1 MDTANSI
8 VTKRDKVGISRSN
21 GQEIRICGSQAAQ
34 VAIREFSKYGNISFS
49 KEQYFKSTYY
59 AYSFFKPVTKLREL
73 YNLGDEMLILCCTNT
88 LQEFK
93 SRTKDFIDYLLGT
106 STEYK
111 NRLDK
116 VTCFLLDDYENIL
129 DIIKNDRRQN
139 PDTRLI
145 VPFSYNELSDGLGE
159 EMLLSRLRSVLYER
173 DLFGVAS
180 PLNSDSTFFGKDRTN
195 LISELYGK
203 YRQGE
208 HGGVFGLRRIGKTSV
223 LNLLKQRV
231 RQDNG
236 VAVYFDMSMLHHQRW
251 NSLLHSIIERIET
264 EYAFSNLESDV
275 VQLPEGFTLPNA
287 TSRYNEP
294 KAPNSFGEDM
304 MSLYHAL
311 GKRRILLIF
320 DEIEQISF
328 TTSSTEHWKTEN
340 DALYFWQVIRA
351 VYQMNPELFSFVI
364 AGVNP
369 KCIEISTINGIDNP
383 IFNMITSLYISLFD
397 ISDVKEMLTSIG
409 GHIGLCFEEEVFTKM
424 IDDYGGHPF
433 LTRKVC
439 SMINSEI
446 LKKGEERPFK
456 VTKYRYS
463 SRSEQFQSELESVI
477 QQILTVLESYYPNE
491 YNLLKKLALDG
502 NDAFKRELRRGDHSA
517 THLIGYHLIKKEEN
531 NYYFQIKA
539 VESYIRDVYR
549 YDRVLQSKDEK
560 WAQISVRRNM
570 IEDTLR
576 NRLLSYLQSDFGKKA
591 KERLIELAQK
601 ATKDEDQIRRMKE
614 KRTLE
619 EAIKELYFS
628 QLGIIISGKSY
639 WSKFEKIFNDKSKF
653 GLYLDVINKAR
664 IDAHAKDLG
673 EEDMAMLN
681 YAFKFFE
688 EALEIR

>member
-1 MDTANSI
+1 MSAVNSI
-8 VTKRDKVGISRSN
+8 VTSQDKVGISKSN
-21 GQEIRICGSQAAQ
+21 GHDIHICGSQTVQA
-34 VAIREFSKYGNISFS
+34 AIREFAKYGTITFS
-49 KEQYFKSTYY
+49 KEQPFKSTNY
-59 AYSFFKPVTKLREL
+59 AYSFFKPVAKLREL
-73 YNLGDEMLILCCTNT
+73 YNLGDEMLILCCSNT
-88 LQEFK
+88 LQEFM

-116 VTCFLLDDYENIL
+116 VTCFLLDDCQNIQQ
-129 DIIKNDRRQN
+129 IITDDRRQN
-139 PDTRLI
+139 PDARLI
-145 VPFSYNELSDGLGE
+145 VPFSYAEISNGLSE
-159 EMLLSRLRSVLYER
+159 EMLLGRLRSFLYER

-195 LISELYGK
+195 TISELYGK

-251 NSLLHSIIERIET
+251 NSLLHVITKRIED
-264 EYAFSNLESDV
+264 EYAFSSLDADIL
-275 VQLPEGFTLPNA
+275 QLPEGFALPEA
-287 TSRYNEP
+287 ASRYNEP
-294 KAPNSFGEDM
+294 KAPTSFGEDM
-304 MSLYHAL
+304 KSLYRAL

-320 DEIEQISF
+320 DEIELIGF
-328 TTSSTEHWKTEN
+328 TTSPTEHWKTGN

-383 IFNMITSLYISLFD
+383 IFNMLSSLYISLFD
-397 ISDVKEMLTSIG
+397 IGDVKEMLTNIG
-409 GHIGLCFEEEVFTKM
+409 GHIGLSFEEEVFAKM

-439 SMINSEI
+439 SLINSEL
-446 LKKGEERPFK
+446 LKDGEERPFK

-463 SRSEQFQSELESVI
+463 SRSEQFQSELESVV
-477 QQILTVLESYYPNE
+477 QQILAVLEGYYPDE

-502 NDAFKRELRRGDHSA
+502 SDAFKRELRRGDHSA

-539 VESYIRDVYR
+539 VETYIRDVYR
-549 YDRVLQSKDEK
+549 YDRVLQSLDEK
-560 WAQISVRRNM
+560 WAQVSIRRNT
-570 IEDTLR
+570 IEGKLR
-576 NRLLSYLQSDFGKKA
+576 KLIQVQLHSGFGKKA
-591 KERLIELAQK
+591 KERLIELASK
-601 ATKDEDQIRRMKE
+601 SSKDESQIRRMSSKG
-614 KRTLE
+614 TLE
-619 EAIKELYFS
+619 EAIEELFLL
-628 QLGIIISGKSY
+628 QLGIIISKDWDKY
-639 WSKFEKIFNDKSKF
+639 EKIFNDKTKF
-653 GLYLDVINKAR
+653 NMYLGIINEFR
-664 IDAHAKDLG
+664 IDAHAKDLN
-673 EEDMAMLN
+673 EENQVLLN